1 MMEAGYIAQARIE
14 EIRTEQVQME
24 TQAQE
29 RTAMY
34 AHDIEIGKGASQW
47 IINLRASV
55 RPVVTYLFVLLL
67 IVVDIAS
74 IWWAWSSGAAF
85 AEAIPMVFDAD
96 EMQTQAQER
105 ASLYAHDIEIGKGA
119 SQWVT
124 NSRAMV
130 RPAITYGM
138 FIMFMF
144 VELFGF
150 WFAFHREVP
159 FDVALN
165 LLWDDET
172 QIIWAS
178 IVSFWFGTQ
187 AFKK

>member
-1 MMEAGYIAQARIE
+1 MAAMQTERELKLMEAGYAAQARVE

-24 TQAQE
+24 
-29 RTAMY
+29 
-34 AHDIEIGKGASQW
+34 
-47 IINLRASV
+47 
-55 RPVVTYLFVLLL
+55 
-67 IVVDIAS
+67 
-74 IWWAWSSGAAF
+74 
-85 AEAIPMVFDAD
+85 
-96 EMQTQAQER
+96 TQAQER

-187 AFKK
+187 AFSKK